1 VQAGLPAIT
10 ALPISSVQETWDGS
24 VRGRVGKLITPD
36 TLLFATGGLAI
47 QRVSLSAS
55 CGTFALTPTSAP
67 WCAVARDETHSKT
80 MMGWTVGGGVER
92 KLWGNW
98 LARIDYRYADFGTF
112 NQHFFTAGAFGD
124 DQFDAHV
131 KVKTHTATVGIAY
144 KF

>member
-1 VQAGLPAIT
+1 
-10 ALPISSVQETWDGS
+10 
-24 VRGRVGKLITPD
+24 
-36 TLLFATGGLAI
+36 
-47 QRVSLSAS
+47 
-55 CGTFALTPTSAP
+55 
-67 WCAVARDETHSKT
+67 